1 MNSTGQKGRT
11 RKAGTGAEREI
22 DKAAL
27 VNKLLKSIERRLE
40 KDELKATLG
49 DFIRLLQLK
58 KELEDEEPREIEVRW
73 VEPEPAN
80 TNGE

>member
-1 MNSTGQKGRT
+1 MSSTVRKGKT
-11 RKAGTGAEREI
+11 RKAGTRPGRAI

-27 VNKLLKSIERRLE
+27 VNRLLNSIERRLE

-49 DFIRLLQLK
+49 DFIRLLQLQ

-73 VEPEPAN
+73 VEPEPVSAN
-80 TNGE
+80 ER